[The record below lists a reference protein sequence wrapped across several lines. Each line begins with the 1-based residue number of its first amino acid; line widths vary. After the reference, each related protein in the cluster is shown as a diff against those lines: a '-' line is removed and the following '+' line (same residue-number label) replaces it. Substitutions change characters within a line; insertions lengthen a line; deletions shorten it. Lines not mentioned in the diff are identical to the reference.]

1 VSQQAFP
8 VTFANLPGGNNP
20 AALLDQNF
28 AVCVRGPTPT
38 VVGTVPYW
46 DNTGGTSLNAG
57 YATNPG
63 FGTISALV
71 GLDGS
76 SRLPAVNGSLL
87 TNIPSGLIR
96 SYLAGMTL
104 SNDGVTPN
112 TILDISAGV
121 CADSTQAVMISSATA
136 FTKTTGGA
144 WTSGTGNAGMGLGL
158 TIAIN
163 TWYHVFAINNGGN
176 ADFYFD
182 TSVTAA
188 NKPVGTTA
196 FRRIGS
202 FKTDGSA
209 HILGFV
215 QVYDEFLWTAPIN
228 ELNTASVP
236 TIATLLTLVGAPT
249 GVQVEALLRVQINN
263 NGAGTAG
270 VLFQSPDETS
280 AVAGATIGNSDMGG
294 DAGSVSISQVTGRT
308 DTSARLRWSASA
320 ANVLAF
326 GVTRGWRD
334 FLGRNA

>member
-57 YATNPG
+57 YSTNPG
-63 FGTISALV
+63 FGTITALV

-121 CADSTQAVMISSATA
+121 AADSTNAVMINSPTA
-136 FTKTTGGA
+136 FKKTTGGA
-144 WTSGTGNAGMGLGL
+144 WTSGTGNNGMGLGL
-158 TIAIN
+158 TIAN
-163 TWYHVFAINNGGN
+163 STWYHVFAIINGGN
-176 ADFYFD
+176 PDFYFD
-182 TSVTAA
+182 TSAA
-188 NKPVGTTA
+188 GANVPVGTTA

-202 FKTDGSA
+202 FRTDASA
-209 HILGFV
+209 HILAFNQNG
-215 QVYDEFLWTAPIN
+215 DEFLWSATVGDVNASITTATSLTLTVPPGLEVWALFRALLVATTTN
-228 ELNTASVP
+228 GVTFYPLDQATQVNNTPSGNISLSNTGNGQTAAEFRVRTNTNAQIGAVGAAANAV
-236 TIATLLTLVGAPT
+236 TIATY
-249 GVQVEALLRVQINN
+249 
-263 NGAGTAG
+263 
-270 VLFQSPDETS
+270 
-280 AVAGATIGNSDMGG
+280 
-294 DAGSVSISQVTGRT
+294 
-308 DTSARLRWSASA
+308 
-320 ANVLAF
+320 
-326 GVTRGWRD
+326 GWIDYR
-334 FLGRNA
+334 GRNN